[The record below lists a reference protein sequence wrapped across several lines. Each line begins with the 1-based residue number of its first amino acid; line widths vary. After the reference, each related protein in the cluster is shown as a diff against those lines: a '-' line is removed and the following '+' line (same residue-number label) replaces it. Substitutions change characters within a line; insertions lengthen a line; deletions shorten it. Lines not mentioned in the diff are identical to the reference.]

1 MPKKRS
7 TGKSSHGHKQ
17 SLSEFVANSTNH
29 HTQQFEEDFDLQNID
44 VEQQRLILEQIMNE
58 KAFQGEENN
67 KQDEKSQ
74 QQQQPLANS
83 SSKDLN
89 GLKETVQS
97 SNGAETSHNKE
108 YSPVKVVDTT
118 HDDELLARMLQE
130 EENLAA
136 AVESKIVI
144 GGGGRKGYVPVS
156 IVRMTSSEF
165 ASDDEEEADEDN
177 DDDEDYDEDEYYR
190 SIRGD
195 DNLTLDEESAM
206 DLNDVY
212 HISNANT
219 TGLAGDY
226 VNALMRADT
235 KVLHSSQFRDHS
247 AHSFSSRRNK
257 KETIERIRCVDK
269 QDERTTD
276 KVLDH
281 RTSMILYKL
290 MNSGIVTQLNGCVST
305 GKESHVFHAAG
316 CLDEITG
323 DTSGA
328 EIDFCIKIF
337 KVVGASFKRMKD
349 KMKANSQKNIKVYA
363 EKEMRNLKKLNQAGV
378 SCPTPYLV
386 RDHVILMSFIGK
398 QGFPAPALKDVNF
411 TNMEKLKKAYI
422 QVISNM
428 RKMYQKAKLIH
439 SDLSEYNIL
448 YLHGEV
454 FIIDVSQAVET
465 HHANAK
471 SFLVNDCRHI
481 NQFFAKKGLTTIL
494 TDKELFDYVI
504 QNVEGYMNEDELL
517 ETTLCV
523 TELRDISMID
533 QTQDE
538 KYFAQVCLPQ
548 SSIDFDD
555 NYHAMV
561 AGNAA
566 VEIVE

>member
-1 MPKKRS
+1 MAKKRAG
-7 TGKSSHGHKQ
+7 GKNHGQKQ
-17 SLSEFVANSTNH
+17 SLSEFAATVNKNQ
-29 HTQQFEEDFDLQNID
+29 TQSLPQFEENFDLENID
-44 VEQQRLILEQIMNE
+44 IEQQRLIFEQIMNE
-58 KAFQGEENN
+58 QAQAGSCSDDN
-67 KQDEKSQ
+67 DHH
-74 QQQQPLANS
+74 L
-83 SSKDLN
+83 
-89 GLKETVQS
+89 T
-97 SNGAETSHNKE
+97 ETSCSNDGNNQLSVTNLEGETTNSTSYDKE
-108 YSPVKVVDTT
+108 PLEST
-118 HDDELLARMLQE
+118 HDDEALARMLQE

-136 AVESKIVI
+136 AVESKIII
-144 GGGGRKGYVPVS
+144 GGGGRKSFVPTVMMAAS
-156 IVRMTSSEF
+156 GSEF
-165 ASDDEEEADEDN
+165 EEDYDDDEFE
-177 DDDEDYDEDEYYR
+177 EDYDEDEYYR

-212 HISNANT
+212 HISNANG

-235 KVLHSSQFRDHS
+235 KVLHTSQFRDHS

-257 KETIERIRCVDK
+257 KETIERIRSVDK

-305 GKESHVFHAAG
+305 GKESHVFHATG

-323 DTSGA
+323 DASGA
-328 EIDFCIKIF
+328 EVDFCIKIF

-349 KMKANSQKNIKVYA
+349 KMKANSQKNIKIYA
-363 EKEMRNLKKLNQAGV
+363 EKEMRNLKKLNEAGV

-386 RDHVILMSFIGK
+386 KDHVILMSFIGK
-398 QGFPAPALKDVNF
+398 QGFPAPALKDVTF
-411 TNMEKLKKAYI
+411 TSVDKLKKAYT
-422 QVISNM
+422 QVITNM

-454 FIIDVSQAVET
+454 YIIDVSQAVES

-481 NQFFAKKGLTTIL
+481 NQFFAKQGLTTIL

-504 QNVEGYMNEDELL
+504 QNVEGYMTEDELL

-523 TELRDISMID
+523 TELRDISMMD
-533 QTQDE
+533 QTQDD

-555 NYHAMV
+555 NYHAV
-561 AGNAA
+561 AAHSA
-566 VEIVE
+566 VDIVE